1 MTMILIT
8 CEVLE
13 RCLPNV
19 ALFEIMVI
27 GLDGYNFFELNMNGG
42 VVIDTWILGSQK
54 FAKYPKK
61 KYPKVSK
68 SIQKYQFLFLF
79 LSINLIH

>member
-27 GLDGYNFFELNMNGG
+27 GLDGYNFFELNMNDKWVTLLLLDGFRRFNSS
-42 VVIDTWILGSQK
+42 IL
-54 FAKYPKK
+54 A
-61 KYPKVSK
+61 
-68 SIQKYQFLFLF
+68 
-79 LSINLIH
+79 